1 MNTRHISYKVKD
13 MNIVKNHILIQH
25 IYLESGLNLTNRQHP
40 LDMICKS
47 ISKTYHVDIK
57 TDIYKSDAVID
68 IELLD
73 MFHDKNDK
81 ILKRFESITKSLLI
95 ADVEIIKQ

>member
-13 MNIVKNHILIQH
+13 MNIVKNQILVQH
-25 IYLESGLNLTNRQHP
+25 IYLESGLSLTNRQHP

-47 ISKTYHVDIK
+47 ISRTYHIDIK
-57 TDIYKSDAVID
+57 AAIDKSDAVID